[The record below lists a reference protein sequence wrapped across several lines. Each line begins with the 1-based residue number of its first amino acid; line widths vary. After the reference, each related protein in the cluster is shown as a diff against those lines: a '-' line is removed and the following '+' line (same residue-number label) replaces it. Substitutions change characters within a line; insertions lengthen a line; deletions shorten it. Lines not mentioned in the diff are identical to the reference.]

1 MAPVISVVMP
11 TYQHG
16 ESLPHAIDDILGQT
30 WRDLELIVVDDG
42 STDETAETLTRYAAL
57 DGRVRV
63 VPLAHVGLLAALQAG
78 AAVATGAFLGRMDAD
93 DRCDPTRLAR
103 QMAWLD
109 DHPAVGAVDCR
120 VRLGESEVTGDGMRR
135 YVAWI
140 NALEGPEDVRRQL
153 FIESPLVHPMT
164 LMRRAAYDAAGGYR
178 DEDGPEDY
186 SLWLRKAGAGWELG
200 KLPEL
205 LGVWSDPPGR
215 FTRTA
220 AVVAEDNIARLK
232 ARHLPRLQ
240 PALRDGVQFWGAGK
254 EGKRMAR
261 LLLDQGIPIRRFFDL
276 DPRKVGNRL
285 LGAPVL
291 HLDALAAYPAVPTL
305 VGIGVRAAKPLVRA
319 HMLALDRVEGAH
331 WIFIA

>member
-1 MAPVISVVMP
+1 MDPVISVVMP

-16 ESLPHAIDDILGQT
+16 GCLPHAIDDILGQT

-42 STDETAETLTRYAAL
+42 STDGSAEILARAASS
-57 DGRVRV
+57 DERMRV
-63 VPLAHVGLLAALQAG
+63 VTLAHGGLLGALQAG
-78 AAVATGAFLGRMDAD
+78 AAAATGASLGRMDAD
-93 DRCDPTRLAR
+93 DRCDPSRLAT
-103 QMAWLD
+103 QMAYLD
-109 DHPAVGAVDCR
+109 AHTEVGVVDCR

-135 YVAWI
+135 YVEWI
-140 NALEGPEDVRRQL
+140 NSLEDAGDVRRQL
-153 FIESPLVHPMT
+153 FVESPLVHPMT
-164 LMRRAAYDAAGGYR
+164 LMRRAAYDAAGGYV

-186 SLWLRKAGAGWELG
+186 SLWLRMAGAGWELG
-200 KLPEL
+200 KLPEV

-232 ARHLPRLQ
+232 ARHLPRLH
-240 PALRDGVQFWGAGK
+240 PPLREGVQIWGAGK

-261 LLLDQGIPIRRFFDL
+261 LLTDQGVPVRRFFDL
-276 DPRKVGNRL
+276 DPRKIGNRL

-291 HLDALAAYPAVPTL
+291 HLDALPEHDLFTL
-305 VGIGVRAAKPLVRA
+305 VGIGVRAAKPLVRER
-319 HMLALDRVEGAH
+319 MTALDRVEGAH